1 MIFPTLTAIIAS
13 EKATFHTNFRQL
25 AVSAEGCST
34 VHFERILGAEAAHKM
49 LAQGVKI
56 GAQEALEIGFIK
68 ELVPHSRLLSR
79 SQEIAEDWV
88 RKGRKRTIP
97 GNQNIE
103 EYRIVNRNES
113 LLVADGFLSY
123 DFLNN
128 QEKFLRSRGK
138 FDQARF
144 FWFLKSLRP
153 LWSKMLK

>member
-1 MIFPTLTAIIAS
+1 MR
-13 EKATFHTNFRQL
+13 E
-25 AVSAEGCST
+25 
-34 VHFERILGAEAAHKM
+34 
-49 LAQGVKI
+49 
-56 GAQEALEIGFIK
+56 
-68 ELVPHSRLLSR
+68 
-79 SQEIAEDWV
+79 
-88 RKGRKRTIP
+88 GRKRTIP

-144 FWFLKSLRP
+144 FLGFEKFEATLVQNVIMKKR
-153 LWSKMLK
+153 